1 LGNRKEE
8 KFNKNC
14 MKSIINKYAI
24 ILLAGCFFCTAVT
37 AQFTVNLLLNSRPPA
52 YLSDWNSPLAGQLLV
67 TYNGASQTA
76 RVKLAA
82 QLQDA
87 SGTTIAVSNN
97 TTAQLISINTG
108 ANIIRIDRV
117 LQLENMQFKGG
128 ANSLSTSGKLAAGN
142 YRLCVQLVT
151 IDGVPI
157 TEPQCKPFTQLN
169 YQLPFLLSPNDKT
182 WLDAN
187 MAQTAIIFRW
197 SSLVPASQEPATYR
211 LQVYEV
217 LPAQTPMQALRSNQP
232 ILLTELRR
240 ITQYIWRPQLSFKDS
255 ANHVFIWTVQTLD
268 SKGTPITTSDE
279 NNKGRSEPRVFGVC
293 NKKIAGVAD
302 CGAEYS
308 W

>member
-1 LGNRKEE
+1 
-8 KFNKNC
+8 
-14 MKSIINKYAI
+14 MKSIIKKYTI
-24 ILLAGCFFCTAVT
+24 IVLLGLFFCNPVA
-37 AQFTVNLLLNSRPPA
+37 AQFTANLILNSRPPA

-67 TYNGASQTA
+67 TYNGAAQAA
-76 RVKLAA
+76 RVKLAS

-87 SGTTIAVSNN
+87 GGTIITISNN
-97 TTAQLISINTG
+97 ATAQLVSINPG

-117 LQLENMQFKGG
+117 LQLENMQFKAG
-128 ANSLSTSGKLAAGN
+128 ANSLATSGKLEAGN

-187 MAQTAIIFRW
+187 TAQTAIIFRW
-197 SSLVPASQEPATYR
+197 SSLVPATQEAATYR

-232 ILLTELRR
+232 VLLTELRR
-240 ITQYIWRPQLSFKDS
+240 ITQYIWRPQFSFKDS

-268 SKGTPITTSDE
+268 SKGVPITTSDE
-279 NNKGRSEPRVFGVC
+279 NNKGRSEPRIFGVC
-293 NKKIAGVAD
+293 NKKVDGVVD
-302 CGAEYS
+302 CGAEYK

>member
-1 LGNRKEE
+1 
-8 KFNKNC
+8 
-14 MKSIINKYAI
+14 MKSIIKKYTI
-24 ILLAGCFFCTAVT
+24 ILLAGCFFCNAVA
-37 AQFTVNLLLNSRPPA
+37 AQFKVNLLLNSRPPA

-67 TYNGASQTA
+67 TYNGASQVA
-76 RVKLAA
+76 RVKFAA

-87 SGTTIAVSNN
+87 GGTIIAISNN
-97 TTAQLISINTG
+97 ATAQLVNINSG
-108 ANIIRIDRV
+108 ANIIGIDRV

-128 ANSLSTSGKLAAGN
+128 ANSLATSGKLAAGN
-142 YRLCVQLVT
+142 YNLCVQLIT
-151 IDGVPI
+151 IDGVPL
-157 TEPQCKPFTQLN
+157 TEQQCKPFTQLN

-187 MAQTAIIFRW
+187 TAQTAVIFRW
-197 SSLVPASQEPATYR
+197 SSLVPATREAAIYR

-217 LPAQTPMQALRSNQP
+217 LPAQTPLQALRSNQP

-268 SKGTPITTSDE
+268 SKGIPITSSDE

-293 NKKIAGVAD
+293 NKKIDGIAD
-302 CGAEYS
+302 CNTEYK